1 MSKKIEAT
9 LETRVSKKGTEY
21 QVVVIKLLPDYEK
34 LVFLEKAEL
43 ALLNLQ
49 KTDNR
54 YTLEDL
60 DFLEKK

>member
-9 LETRVSKKGTEY
+9 LETRVSKKGSEY
-21 QVVVIKLLPDYEK
+21 QVVVIKLLPGYEK

-54 YTLEDL
+54 YNLEDL
-60 DFLEKK
+60 DFLDKK